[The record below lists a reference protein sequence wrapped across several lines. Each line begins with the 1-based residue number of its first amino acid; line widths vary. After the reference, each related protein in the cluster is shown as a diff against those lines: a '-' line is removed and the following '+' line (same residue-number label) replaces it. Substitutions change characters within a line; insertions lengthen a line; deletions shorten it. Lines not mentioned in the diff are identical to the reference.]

1 VSLKD
6 RVEPFGSRKG
16 AVRMSRAMIVAWIQ
30 GWCPWCGHH
39 MAGGG
44 WGMMFGWSLI
54 LLILI
59 LVILLAFRRNGVGGG
74 EARIRKEDPA
84 ETALREEYARG
95 AIDGETYRRRLQEL
109 RRD

>member
-1 VSLKD
+1 
-6 RVEPFGSRKG
+6 
-16 AVRMSRAMIVAWIQ
+16 
-30 GWCPWCGHH
+30 

-59 LVILLAFRRNGVGGG
+59 LVIIFAFRGNWPGRGESQGNGG
-74 EARIRKEDPA
+74 KDPA

-95 AIDGETYRRRLQEL
+95 AIDEETYRRRLREL